1 MSWEKTPIDFMDPV
15 QNGSLLNFSEF
26 TVSVDRPVRVV
37 GCGVDMMS
45 HNYG

>member
-15 QNGSLLNFSEF
+15 QNGSLLNFSDF
-26 TVSVDRPVRVV
+26 TVSADGPVWEG

-45 HNYG
+45 QSYG

>member
-15 QNGSLLNFSEF
+15 QNGSLLNFSDF